1 MGRTSKDSKTSKMSV
16 ARKPRAA
23 LEQEIAALRN
33 RVTQLEA
40 IETEH
45 QQTEA
50 ALRESEARQR
60 VINESAFD
68 YAFSFRV
75 NDQDRLIL
83 DWLTESFTR
92 ITGYATEAL
101 IGKPNPLQQY
111 IHPDDLAQVTQTLQ
125 SLPSE
130 QPTEYEFRIVTQ
142 DGSIKWLRSRARA
155 RVRPDGQPVR
165 IDGATLDIT
174 ERRHIEETLQQ
185 TEERLSLFLHHLP
198 GVAFIKDLEGRYL
211 YANETL
217 VNLWKTLLS
226 DKALTWLGQT
236 DFDILP
242 PDVAEQIRKNDQR
255 VLSGGQSE
263 QLTETIPYPDG
274 PREWLVSKFPIVDPW
289 GIPVMLGGIGIDVTK
304 KR

>member
-1 MGRTSKDSKTSKMSV
+1 MGRTSKETKTKSMST
-16 ARKPRAA
+16 ARKSRAA

-33 RVTQLEA
+33 RVAQLEA

-92 ITGYATEAL
+92 ITGYATETL
-101 IGKPNPLQQY
+101 IGRPNPLQQY
-111 IHPDDLAQVTQTLQ
+111 IHPDDLAKVTQTLQ
-125 SLPSE
+125 SLPPE
-130 QPTEYEFRIVTQ
+130 QTTEYEFRIVTQ

-155 RVRPDGQPVR
+155 RVRPDGQPLH

-174 ERRHIEETLQQ
+174 ERKHIEEALQQ

-198 GVAFIKDLEGRYL
+198 GVAFIKDLEGHYL

-226 DKALTWLGQT
+226 DKTLTWLGQT
-236 DFDILP
+236 DFNLFP
-242 PDVAEQIRKNDQR
+242 LDVAEQVRANDQR
-255 VLSGGQSE
+255 ILSSGRSE
-263 QLTETIPYPDG
+263 QLTETVPYPDG
-274 PREWLVSKFPIVDPW
+274 PQEWLVSKFPIVDPW

-304 KR
+304 RR